1 VSRLDLA
8 DGLRILDVTARDVL
22 DHRAH
27 LRFAWAVLDEAEDV
41 DDAIR
46 VVSLTIRHVADLGG
60 NPGKYHET
68 VTVFWV
74 LLLAHLRDAH
84 PDADDVEQ
92 MLERY
97 PEAGD
102 PGLPRRHWSDLDS
115 PRARTTWVEPDLLPI
130 P

>member
-1 VSRLDLA
+1 MSRLDLA
-8 DGLRILDVTARDVL
+8 DGLRILDATTTGPL

-27 LRFAWAVLDEAEDV
+27 FRFAWAVLDEAEDL
-41 DDAIR
+41 DDATR

-68 VTVFWV
+68 VTVFWIR
-74 LLLAHLRDAH
+74 LLGHLRETH
-84 PDADDVEQ
+84 PDVSDVDQ

-97 PEAGD
+97 PAAGD
-102 PGLPRRHWSDLDS
+102 PSLPRRHWSDLDS
-115 PRARTTWVEPDLLPI
+115 PQARSTWVEPDLLPI

>member
-1 VSRLDLA
+1 MSRLDLA
-8 DGLRILDVTARDVL
+8 DGLRILNATTDGTL

-27 LRFAWAVLDEAEDV
+27 LRFAWAVLDEAEDL
-41 DDAIR
+41 DDAAR

-68 VTVFWV
+68 VTVFWIR
-74 LLLAHLRDAH
+74 LLGHLRETY
-84 PDADDVEQ
+84 PDVPDVDQ

-102 PGLPRRHWSDLDS
+102 PALPRRHWSDLDS
-115 PRARTTWVEPDLLPI
+115 PQARSTWVEPDLLPI

>member
-8 DGLRILDVTARDVL
+8 DGLRILDATGGETL
-22 DHRAH
+22 DHQAH
-27 LRFAWAVLDEAEDV
+27 LRFAWAVLDEADHV

-74 LLLAHLRDAH
+74 RLIAHLRDTYR
-84 PDADDVEQ
+84 DVEDVEHL
-92 MLERY
+92 LERY
-97 PEAGD
+97 PAAAD
-102 PGLPRRHWSDLDS
+102 PGLPRRHWSDLDN

>member
-1 VSRLDLA
+1 MSRLDLA
-8 DGLRILDVTARDVL
+8 DGLRILDATSGDVL

-27 LRFAWAVLDEAEDV
+27 LRFAWTVIDESDNV

-46 VVSLTIRHVADLGG
+46 VVSLTIRHVADLAGT
-60 NPGKYHET
+60 PAKYHET

-74 LLLAHLRDAH
+74 RLMAHLRDSY
-84 PDADDVEQ
+84 PDVADVEEL
-92 MLERY
+92 LERY
-97 PEAGD
+97 PAAAD
-102 PGLPRRHWSDLDS
+102 PSLPRRHWSDLDS